1 MSDYLVKGLSDVISS
16 KDNNTIED
24 PKRMLR
30 AELSQDIQ
38 SRRTNPTS
46 KKALFQ
52 QYKKCILHEL
62 MEEICAT
69 AGKKYSGW
77 KKI

>member
-1 MSDYLVKGLSDVISS
+1 MSDVLVKGLSDIISN
-16 KDNNTIED
+16 KDNNTIDD
-24 PKRMLR
+24 PKTMLR
-30 AELSQDIQ
+30 AELNKTIR

-46 KKALFQ
+46 KTALFQ
-52 QYKKCILHEL
+52 EYKKYILHEL